1 MKEVHTVINIDV
13 NISRNG
19 SAMPET
25 NRLCVAPV
33 RALPGTTVSAAG
45 SKAAVVAIDVQGTR
59 VRNYGHMTDVVLTGA
74 FPGTTA
80 WSPPI

>member
-1 MKEVHTVINIDV
+1 MEVHIVINIDMF
-13 NISRNG
+13 ISRNG

-33 RALPGTTVSAAG
+33 RALQGTTVPAAG
-45 SKAAVVAIDVQGTR
+45 WKAVVVATDVQGTR
-59 VRNYGHMTDVVLTGA
+59 VRNYGHTTDVVLTGA
-74 FPGTTA
+74 FPGTSA